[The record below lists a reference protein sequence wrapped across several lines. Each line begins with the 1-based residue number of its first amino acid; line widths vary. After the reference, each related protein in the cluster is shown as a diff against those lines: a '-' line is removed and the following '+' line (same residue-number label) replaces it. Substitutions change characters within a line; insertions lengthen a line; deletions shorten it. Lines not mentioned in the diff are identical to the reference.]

1 MQSYINILMNDKH
14 TNIPTTNSSKP
25 RKKSNRINNIEKTV
39 ALYQQPHE
47 DDKMITHYHFVGL
60 SNIFQS
66 IMETYNAIFFKADK
80 RYQFTI
86 QSNQEKMLSVYD
98 VCKVSVSERLN
109 LLV

>member
-1 MQSYINILMNDKH
+1 
-14 TNIPTTNSSKP
+14 
-25 RKKSNRINNIEKTV
+25 
-39 ALYQQPHE
+39 
-47 DDKMITHYHFVGL
+47 
-60 SNIFQS
+60 
-66 IMETYNAIFFKADK
+66 METYNAIFFKADK